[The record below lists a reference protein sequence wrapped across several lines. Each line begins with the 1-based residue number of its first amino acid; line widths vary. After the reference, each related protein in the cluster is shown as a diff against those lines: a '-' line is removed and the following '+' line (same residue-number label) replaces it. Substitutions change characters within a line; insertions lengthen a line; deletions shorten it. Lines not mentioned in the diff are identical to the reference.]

1 MYMQTPENSYGSM
14 RNPSALVSL
23 RMSFPIDN
31 PRTNPTYEPGAENF
45 RKEMPVWDM
54 PMNSNH
60 IAPKGVTILSI
71 GDDVRLLET
80 RQMVFASAGY
90 QVHSA
95 TSADV
100 FEENLIRQ
108 MDIAVIC
115 HSVPPKLAAL
125 IACSFHGLDP
135 ALPILR
141 LGEPI
146 AGTDGAYDHALQFP
160 PRPEVLL
167 KTVEQIVSH
176 QV

>member
-14 RNPSALVSL
+14 RNPFALVSL

-45 RKEMPVWDM
+45 RREMPVWDM

-90 QVHSA
+90 QVYSA

-100 FEENLIRQ
+100 FDENLIRQ

-115 HSVPPKLAAL
+115 HSVPQKLAARL
-125 IACSFHGLDP
+125 ACSFHGLNP

-146 AGTDGAYDHALQFP
+146 AGTDWAYHRALQFP

-167 KTVEQIVSH
+167 KTVERILSH
-176 QV
+176 QA